1 MRGEEHVVAAKVQ
14 ADAGRDRLLADG
26 GVDGTEHGLRVE
38 TADRRLLEGADAPH
52 GADLVA
58 QAADPVGQAID
69 AAQAATAASR
79 ASQQRVNGLDDQTEQ
94 MLERYRAATWQAQ
107 QLNVYAQQL
116 EEIANQQEAEKAS
129 LQRQLTEMDNTDR
142 EIMPLMLRM
151 LDSLDK
157 FVSMD
162 LPFLRQERQERIAS
176 LKRLMADPEANTS
189 EKFKRILEAFQ
200 IEADY
205 GRTLGVERAEVDG
218 KVADVLHVGRVA
230 LFYLSIDGDA
240 AGRWDANSGKWE
252 TLDHGYVKSV
262 RQGMRIARE
271 QTAADLLTLP
281 MPTATGAQP

>member
-1 MRGEEHVVAAKVQ
+1 MFYK
-14 ADAGRDRLLADG
+14 
-26 GVDGTEHGLRVE
+26 VE
-38 TADRRLLEGADAPH
+38 THNNEIKHDDAREAARQGKPRQRLRGWSGLAALGVLA
-52 GADLVA
+52 GGLTLVA

-79 ASQQRVNGLDDQTEQ
+79 ASQQRVNGLDDQTKQ

>member
-1 MRGEEHVVAAKVQ
+1 MFYKTKQKKNNKAGQNAAGKSATQSKQREYTRGWYLFVLL
-14 ADAGRDRLLADG
+14 GLLAG
-26 GVDGTEHGLRVE
+26 GVELI
-38 TADRRLLEGADAPH
+38 
-52 GADLVA
+52 A

-69 AAQAATAASR
+69 ASTAANNASK
-79 ASQQRVNGLDDQTEQ
+79 ASQQRVDGLDDQTKQ

-107 QLNVYAQQL
+107 QLNVYGQQL
-116 EEIANQQEAEKAS
+116 EEIAGQQDAEKTS

-157 FVSMD
+157 FVAMD
-162 LPFLRQERQERIAS
+162 LPFLKQERQERVAS

-189 EKFKRILEAFQ
+189 EKYKRILEAFQ

-218 KVADVLHVGRVA
+218 KVADVLHVGRTA

-240 AGRWDANSGKWE
+240 AGRWDANAGKWE
-252 TLDHGYVKSV
+252 KLDRGYVKSV

-281 MPTATGAQP
+281 MPTAAGAAQ

>member
-1 MRGEEHVVAAKVQ
+1 MFYK
-14 ADAGRDRLLADG
+14 
-26 GVDGTEHGLRVE
+26 VE
-38 TADRRLLEGADAPH
+38 THNSEIKHDDAREAARQGKPRQRLRGWSGLAALGVLA
-52 GADLVA
+52 GGLTLVA

-79 ASQQRVNGLDDQTEQ
+79 ASQQRVNGLDDQTKQ

>member
-1 MRGEEHVVAAKVQ
+1 MFYNIKQNKNNKIKYNNMIHAGSHSGWRISVAA
-14 ADAGRDRLLADG
+14 ALCAGGFALL
-26 GVDGTEHGLRVE
+26 
-38 TADRRLLEGADAPH
+38 
-52 GADLVA
+52 A

-69 AAQAATAASR
+69 AAQAANNASR
-79 ASQQRVNGLDDQTEQ
+79 ASQQRVSGLDDQTKQ

-107 QLNVYAQQL
+107 QLNVYGQQL
-116 EEIANQQEAEKAS
+116 EEIAAQQDKEKTS

-142 EIMPLMLRM
+142 EILPLMLRM

-157 FVSMD
+157 FVAMD
-162 LPFLRQERQERIAS
+162 LPFLKTERQERIAA

-189 EKFKRILEAFQ
+189 EKYKRILEAYQ

-205 GRTLGVERAEVDG
+205 GRSLGVERAEVDG
-218 KVADVLHVGRVA
+218 KSVDVLHVGRTA

-252 TLDHGYVKSV
+252 KLDRGYIKSV

-281 MPTATGAQP
+281 MPTATGAGK